1 MYSKLSINI
10 LSFII
15 SVVIFNI
22 LNFTYENI
30 DVLAKLSLNI
40 KNESKVQNID
50 TVNETENKLEET
62 DEKEK
67 NIQEIEYNWG
77 IYIPKINLMAQ
88 ISEGTTK
95 EVMDKYV
102 GHFVDTAVVKGNV
115 CLGAHNR
122 GYPVNYFENIKS
134 LEKED
139 LIYYKKDNVVRK
151 YKVETVTVIKDT
163 DWTYLENTDDNRV
176 TLITCVENEPDYRRC
191 VQAIEF

>member
-10 LSFII
+10 SSFII
-15 SVVIFNI
+15 SVVMFNI

-50 TVNETENKLEET
+50 TINETENKLEET
-62 DEKEK
+62 DEKEE

-77 IYIPKINLMAQ
+77 IYIPKINLKAQ

-191 VQAIEF
+191 VQAVEF